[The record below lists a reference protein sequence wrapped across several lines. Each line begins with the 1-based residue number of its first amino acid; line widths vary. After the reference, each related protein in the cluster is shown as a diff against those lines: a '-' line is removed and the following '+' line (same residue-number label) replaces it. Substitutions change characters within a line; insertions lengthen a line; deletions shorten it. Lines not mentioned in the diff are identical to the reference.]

1 MNRRNERVSGLLHEE
16 LGRLLLEGLHDPR
29 LGQLVTVTGTP
40 TGGPSTAGAA
50 TLRAENWVVTRRIM
64 LSGGFRF

>member
-1 MNRRNERVSGLLHEE
+1 MRLDGEIEAAFSPSSSLMRE
-16 LGRLLLEGLHDPR
+16 LA
-29 LGQLVTVTGTP
+29 GQLVTVTGTP